1 MKKLIL
7 AILLVVAPAMAAAE
21 IREIGKKS
29 LNEWGSRTI
38 TSYFDT
44 VSEQYC
50 LIVYDGKNSVL
61 DCKPIHKLSG
71 RAQRNI
77 LDDSYVSKPF
87 DGEGGAS
94 EEGSLKN
101 H

>member
-7 AILLVVAPAMAAAE
+7 AIPLVVAPIMAAAE
-21 IREIGKKS
+21 IREIERKLLS
-29 LNEWGSRTI
+29 DWDSRTM

-50 LIVYDGKNSVL
+50 LLVVDPKHSIL
-61 DCKPIHKLSG
+61 DCKPIHKFSE

-77 LDDSYVSKPF
+77 LGNMYVPKSCVGESGVSKGYCP
-87 DGEGGAS
+87 
-94 EEGSLKN
+94 KN
-101 H
+101 